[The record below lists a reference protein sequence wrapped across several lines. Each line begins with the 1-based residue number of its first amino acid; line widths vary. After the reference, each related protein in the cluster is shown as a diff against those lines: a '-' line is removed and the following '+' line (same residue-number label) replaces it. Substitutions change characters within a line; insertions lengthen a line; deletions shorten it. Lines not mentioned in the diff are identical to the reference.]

1 MIFKVIMKYNIIN
14 KSIILISFFFG
25 IFLNE
30 ESNKVRS
37 SEIIKTSSTK
47 IVNEF
52 NKEKNIIKSQ
62 YILDSG
68 DILFIN
74 FNGLNLFSNLYAIN
88 PDGFLN
94 LPEIG
99 EIKAA
104 GYTKN
109 ELKRILLKTYKQYII
124 DPRITIKI
132 HKSREVTIYLGGEV
146 NKPGLYKI
154 ESKFRQFSSTNSNQ
168 DDMLVENNTVN
179 FEEIVRLFDALKFG
193 QGITNFADLEKIKI
207 IRKNSLSQ
215 GGGKI
220 ETTINFLDLLE
231 KGDQVA
237 NIRIFDGD
245 AIFVPKSDKLLTKKL
260 IEINKTNITPDE
272 MKVFITGN
280 VNTPGTLIIKQ
291 GSTLVQAIAASGGD
305 KYFTGK
311 VKHIR
316 FSNDGLSNK
325 RVFNYDPN
333 AKIASYKNPILIEGD
348 IVYVDKSIVGKTST
362 AIREFSQPIIGIYT
376 LLNIFE

>member
-1 MIFKVIMKYNIIN
+1 MIFKVIMKYNFIN

-25 IFLNE
+25 IFLNQ

-37 SEIIKTSSTK
+37 SEIIKTSSNK
-47 IVNEF
+47 IINEF
-52 NKEKNIIKSQ
+52 NNEKNIIESQ
-62 YILDSG
+62 YILGSG

-74 FNGLNLFSNLYAIN
+74 FNGLNIFSNLYAIN

-109 ELKRILLKTYKQYII
+109 ELKRILLKEYKQYII
-124 DPRITIKI
+124 DPILTINI
-132 HKSREVTIYLGGEV
+132 HRYREITIYLGGEV

-154 ESKFRQFSSTNSNQ
+154 GTEFRKFTTNKSNQ
-168 DDMLVENNTVN
+168 NDMLIENDSATI
-179 FEEIVRLFDALKFG
+179 EGIPRLFDALKFG
-193 QGITNFADLEKIKI
+193 EGITNFADLEKIRI

-220 ETTINFLDLLE
+220 ETTVNFLDLLE
-231 KGDQVA
+231 KGNQVS
-237 NIRIFDGD
+237 NIRIYDGD

-272 MKVFITGN
+272 MKVFVSGN
-280 VNTPGTLIIKQ
+280 VNKPGTLIIKQ
-291 GSTLVQAIAASGGD
+291 GATLVQAIAASGGD

-311 VKHIR
+311 VRHVR
-316 FSNDGLSNK
+316 FTDDGLSKK

-362 AIREFSQPIIGIYT
+362 AIKEFSQPILGIYT
-376 LLNIFE
+376 LLNIF

>member
-1 MIFKVIMKYNIIN
+1 LIFKVIMKYNIIN